1 MLERPDAPMPPHARP
16 SAPVPHSPC
25 PPVQPPTTP
34 PAPPV
39 GRNRPALQW
48 GWRVTLVVACLGL
61 LAWSWRD
68 SEMSPHLLI
77 ERAPRAQEYIFGR
90 AIEPAARADARIQ
103 AERLTELTVRRDAE
117 ARLRTELGIGRT
129 DPVPAE
135 FEAMLEDA
143 VSARRQAIG
152 DQGYERLIRARED
165 QLLGQIRGGYFP
177 PETGRENLRLYWTA
191 LLETVAI
198 AVWGTLIAVVLAVP
212 AAVFGAHRSMSI
224 LVPGSAGRSRI
235 IRTLGIFGTRR
246 VFDVCRG
253 FNEFVLALIFVAIV
267 GLGPFAGVL
276 ALAFHTFGVLGKVIS
291 EAIEAAKVPEI
302 EGISAVGA
310 GPVQTVSY
318 SIIPQVMPYI
328 VSQSLLRFESNV
340 RSASVLGLVGAG
352 GIGFLIDAK
361 LKAYRF
367 TEVATIMIM
376 VIIAVTIIDF
386 ACGRIMKRLV

>member
-1 MLERPDAPMPPHARP
+1 MNP
-16 SAPVPHSPC
+16 
-25 PPVQPPTTP
+25 
-34 PAPPV
+34 
-39 GRNRPALQW
+39 
-48 GWRVTLVVACLGL
+48 GL
-61 LAWSWRD
+61 LID
-68 SEMSPHLLI
+68 
-77 ERAPRAQEYIFGR
+77 RAPRAQEYIFGR
-90 AIEPAARADARIQ
+90 QMEPQARTDARLQ
-103 AERLTELTVRRDAE
+103 AERLTDLTILREVESQLRRD
-117 ARLRTELGIGRT
+117 LGIGR
-129 DPVPAE
+129 
-135 FEAMLEDA
+135 EDA
-143 VSARRQAIG
+143 VPDDFQARLDEATATRLAAIG
-152 DQGYERLIRARED
+152 EEEYERLVRSREN
-165 QLLGQIRGGYFP
+165 QIVQQARGGYFP
-177 PETGRENLRLYWTA
+177 PETGRENLQLYWTA

-198 AVWGTLIAVVLAVP
+198 AVWGTLIALVLAVP
-212 AAVFGAHRSMSI
+212 AAVFGAHRSMTI
-224 LVPGSAGRSRI
+224 LVPGSSRQNRL
-235 IRTLGIFGTRR
+235 IRALGIFGTRR
-246 VFDVCRG
+246 MFDICRG

-318 SIIPQVMPYI
+318 SVIPQVMPYI

-361 LKAYRF
+361 LKAYKF

-386 ACGRIMKRLV
+386 VCGRIMKRLV

>member
-1 MLERPDAPMPPHARP
+1 MLDQDTAPK
-16 SAPVPHSPC
+16 
-25 PPVQPPTTP
+25 PPTP
-34 PAPPV
+34 PNHPD
-39 GRNRPALQW
+39 GRSGASKAKNHSGLQW
-48 GWRVTLVVACLGL
+48 GLRASLVVACLAM

-68 SEMSPHLLI
+68 AEMSPGLLI
-77 ERAPRAQEYIFGR
+77 ERMPRAREYIFGR
-90 AIEPAARADARIQ
+90 EIEPTARAEARAQ
-103 AERLTELTVRRDAE
+103 AERLTEMTIRREIENQVRRESGVGREEPTDE
-117 ARLRTELGIGRT
+117 ALRARVDEAVGLRLATMG
-129 DPVPAE
+129 
-135 FEAMLEDA
+135 EDE
-143 VSARRQAIG
+143 
-152 DQGYERLIRARED
+152 YERLVRKRES
-165 QLLGQIRGGYFP
+165 QIIQQSRGGYFP
-177 PETGRENLRLYWTA
+177 PETGRENLRLYWQA

-212 AAVFGAHRSMSI
+212 AAVFGAARSMAI
-224 LVPGSAGRSRI
+224 LVPGASGRNRLVRAI
-235 IRTLGIFGTRR
+235 GIFGTRR
-246 VFDVCRG
+246 MFDICRG

-318 SIIPQVMPYI
+318 SLIPQILPYI

-361 LKAYRF
+361 LKAYKF
-367 TEVATIMIM
+367 TEVATIMIL
-376 VIIAVTIIDF
+376 VIIAVTVIDF

>member
-1 MLERPDAPMPPHARP
+1 MLDLDTAP
-16 SAPVPHSPC
+16 
-25 PPVQPPTTP
+25 T
-34 PAPPV
+34 
-39 GRNRPALQW
+39 RPARSDLPIPNGRTPGTGNRTGLQW
-48 GWRVTLVVACLGL
+48 GMRAALLVACLGV

-68 SEMSPHLLI
+68 SEMNPGLLVD
-77 ERAPRAQEYIFGR
+77 RASRAREYIFGR
-90 AIEPAARADARIQ
+90 EMEPQARTDARLQ
-103 AERLTELTVRRDAE
+103 AERLTELTIRRDME
-117 ARLRTELGIGRT
+117 SRLRRNIGLGRE
-129 DPVPAE
+129 DPVPDDFQVRVGEAE
-135 FEAMLEDA
+135 N
-143 VSARRQAIG
+143 ARMAEMGQEEYDRLVRTRESQILRQA
-152 DQGYERLIRARED
+152 
-165 QLLGQIRGGYFP
+165 RGGYFP
-177 PETGRENLRLYWTA
+177 PETGRESLHLYWTA

-198 AVWGTLIAVVLAVP
+198 AVWGTLIALVLAVP
-212 AAVFGAHRSMSI
+212 AALFGANRSMAI
-224 LVPGSAGRSRI
+224 LVPGSSRQNRL
-235 IRTLGIFGTRR
+235 IRMLGIFGTRR
-246 VFDVCRG
+246 MFDICRG

-318 SIIPQVMPYI
+318 SVIPQIMPYI

-361 LKAYRF
+361 LKAYKF

-386 ACGRIMKRLV
+386 LCGRIMKRLV